1 MQLLIRVWFV
11 ENGFSHILCIRTRS
25 NIVHHLY
32 VFSILWIMCFLL
44 ILPFPLLWIWLTIQY
59 RKFEPPVYVF
69 VEEENLVIFLTLI
82 LQCREQKFLQWVLWC
97 IPVHDSLC
105 LWVRYIEVVVAFELG
120 MCHRVQIHFFSP
132 ETNNSDSVIRLE
144 YLLQLRVGRFFLL
157 LHLIFALDQTDHLTM
172 VLLGYHLLGLLL
184 NYLFFL

>member
-1 MQLLIRVWFV
+1 
-11 ENGFSHILCIRTRS
+11 
-25 NIVHHLY
+25 
-32 VFSILWIMCFLL
+32 MCFLL

-82 LQCREQKFLQWVLWC
+82 LQCREQKFLQWVLRC

-132 ETNNSDSVIRLE
+132 ETNNSDSIIRL
-144 YLLQLRVGRFFLL
+144 
-157 LHLIFALDQTDHLTM
+157 
-172 VLLGYHLLGLLL
+172 
-184 NYLFFL
+184 